1 MRRIPC
7 GPLECALLVKI
18 VHLYYNQG
26 NDRLLANGSDRFP
39 LLTSPMITLPSLLDR
54 AKQGDAE
61 AIATL
66 MNDVLQPQDMWV
78 KAMLDRDCLQVMLKS
93 AAVLN
98 QVICIAFI
106 QRGLQCLQPETIQHV
121 RVYAWQVGDAFPLWI
136 ATFALEQNS
145 LLEGQLKAVLDRPLT
160 ITGADLPLSDD
171 TSVSLQQ
178 HIQTVTLP
186 PAAEQR
192 SELFKLGFMIVL
204 MTMVY
209 FVVTGV

>member
-1 MRRIPC
+1 ME
-7 GPLECALLVKI
+7 PLEVTLLVKI

-39 LLTSPMITLPSLLDR
+39 PLTSPIIMLPSLLER
-54 AKQGDAE
+54 AKQGDAG

-66 MNDVLQPQDMWV
+66 MNDVLQAQDVWV

-106 QRGLQCLQPETIQHV
+106 QQGLQRLQPETIKHV

-145 LLEGQLKAVLDRPLT
+145 LLQGQLQAVSDRPLT
-160 ITGADLPLSDD
+160 ITGADLPLGDD
-171 TSVSLQQ
+171 TSVPLQQ
-178 HIQTVTLP
+178 PIQTVTLP
-186 PAAEQR
+186 PAKQR
-192 SELFKLGFMIVL
+192 SELFKLGFVLVL